1 MQRVYV
7 MTTAYSYTDLQ
18 RHWRKGLRNGN
29 WRKLNPL
36 KKGLYMA
43 ARWYA
48 RGKGYI
54 LSGRLIAMLE
64 DIIGKLVETVKVR
77 IFQVGLAKAEDM
89 EREYEKVFNW
99 APELREWLKDSDYI
113 FWLGAMNF
121 RRTRVRKRRINVKK

>member
-1 MQRVYV
+1 
-7 MTTAYSYTDLQ
+7 
-18 RHWRKGLRNGN
+18 
-29 WRKLNPL
+29 
-36 KKGLYMA
+36 MA

-77 IFQVGLAKAEDM
+77 IFRVGLAKAEDM
-89 EREYEKVFNW
+89 EREYEKMFNW

-113 FWLGAMNF
+113 FWLGAVNF